1 MTKEA
6 IGVVKWLRV
15 SEIYIDILVSFMVN
29 LNNLSCQTYDI
40 LQVGKARNDGFI
52 FPKLQQSFKSFYEE
66 ANWHHK
72 LVFRTIVLL

>member
-29 LNNLSCQTYDI
+29 LNHFSCQTYDI
-40 LQVGKARNDGFI
+40 L
-52 FPKLQQSFKSFYEE
+52 
-66 ANWHHK
+66 K
-72 LVFRTIVLL
+72 LVKPEMMGLFFQKTATII